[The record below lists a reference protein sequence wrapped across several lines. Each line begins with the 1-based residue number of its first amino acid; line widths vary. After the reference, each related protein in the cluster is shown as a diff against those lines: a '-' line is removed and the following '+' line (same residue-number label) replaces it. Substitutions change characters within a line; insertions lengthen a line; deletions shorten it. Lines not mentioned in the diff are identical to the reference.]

1 MPERWSRPLA
11 LLQLA
16 VLLATFMS
24 PAYAA
29 GAVADPLHHAHVPA
43 VDADH
48 HHPGDL
54 PDPAQ
59 DEGLDPHQLIGHVL
73 AHLPPV
79 AAADPTALLPVLS
92 DTPALMPR
100 SAPPGA
106 SSFEIPF
113 RPPRAL

>member
-1 MPERWSRPLA
+1 
-11 LLQLA
+11 
-16 VLLATFMS
+16 VH
-24 PAYAA
+24 A
-29 GAVADPLHHAHVPA
+29 G
-43 VDADH
+43 DADH

-79 AAADPTALLPVLS
+79 AAADSTALLPVLR
-92 DTPALMPR
+92 DAPALMLR
-100 SAPPGA
+100 SAPPGV
-106 SSFEIPF
+106 SPIETPF

>member
-1 MPERWSRPLA
+1 LA
-11 LLQLA
+11 LTQLA

-29 GAVADPLHHAHVPA
+29 GAVADPLHHAHVHA
-43 VDADH
+43 GEADH

-54 PDPAQ
+54 PDPSQ

-79 AAADPTALLPVLS
+79 AAADPMALLPVLS
-92 DTPALMPR
+92 DTPAQMPR

-106 SSFEIPF
+106 SSFETPF